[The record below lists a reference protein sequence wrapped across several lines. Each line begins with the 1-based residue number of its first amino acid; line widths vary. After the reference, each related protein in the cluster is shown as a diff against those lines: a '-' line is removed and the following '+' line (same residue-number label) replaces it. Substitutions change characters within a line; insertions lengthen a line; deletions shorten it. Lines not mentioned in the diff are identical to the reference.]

1 MKAPLHRI
9 SARLHGENWLIRR
22 DTYQSLCRQFHDA
35 AGERFQ
41 INLEAWNQPIG
52 KPATAADCCDD
63 DALEGVEISNGI
75 ALLRVHGILGK
86 NLDIF
91 DTLCGGFDIATLQ
104 QQGLTLQSRSDV
116 HTVITY
122 WNSPGGA
129 AAGIADCA
137 RVFVELAQTKRL
149 ISYVDEC
156 CSGAYW
162 IASASPEIYG
172 GQSCV
177 AGSISA
183 VCSFEDVSAMYAEL
197 GIKVEVFRD
206 GDLKGAGI
214 DGTSL
219 SDVQRS
225 DIQGRIEHIGGM
237 FKTFVTGQR
246 PAIEADS
253 MRGQWFY
260 GDQALERGLLDGLA
274 PTLQHVIAMAAA

>member
-9 SARLHGENWLIRR
+9 SARLHGENWLIRK
-22 DTYQSLCRQFHDA
+22 DKYLGLCRQFHEA
-35 AGERFQ
+35 SANRFE
-41 INLEAWNQPIG
+41 INLGAGHPGIPG
-52 KPATAADCCDD
+52 CPRVADDV
-63 DALEGVEISNGI
+63 LENIEISNGI
-75 ALLRVHGILGK
+75 ALLPVHGILGK
-86 NLDIF
+86 HLDFI

-104 QQGLTLQSRSDV
+104 MQGMALQGRSDV
-116 HTVITY
+116 HTVITH

-137 RVFVELAQTKRL
+137 QVFKDLAASKRL

-162 IASASPEIYG
+162 IASTAPEIYG

-177 AGSISA
+177 VGSISA
-183 VCSFEDVSAMYAEL
+183 VCSFEDVSQMYADL

-214 DGTSL
+214 EGTSL
-219 SDVQRS
+219 SEAQS
-225 DIQGRIEHIGGM
+225 ADILGRIQHIGGM
-237 FKTFVTGQR
+237 FKSFISAQR
-246 PAIEADS
+246 PGIPADA

-260 GDQALERGLLDGLA
+260 GDTALELGLLDALA
-274 PTLQHVIAMAAA
+274 PTLEHVIAMASAH